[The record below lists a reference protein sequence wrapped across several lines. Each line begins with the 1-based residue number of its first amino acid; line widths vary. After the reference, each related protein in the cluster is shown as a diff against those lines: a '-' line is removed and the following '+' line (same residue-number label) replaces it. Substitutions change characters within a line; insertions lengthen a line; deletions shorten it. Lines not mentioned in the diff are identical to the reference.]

1 MSSIN
6 SVRIPGLATGM
17 DTDQMIKDMLT
28 VEQKKIDKV
37 MQNQQIVKWKQETY
51 RDITKN
57 TKEFYDKYFRATSKD
72 YILGSKSF
80 NTLNI
85 SSSNDNVI
93 TASGTS
99 SANSI
104 NYKFEVSQMA
114 TGTSM
119 SSGTA
124 SNGTVIKKD
133 SKLKELGVTAEI
145 SFKLNAGTGSDS
157 KVIIINQDDTVTD
170 LVNKI
175 NDSFSGE
182 IKAYFSDMTGKLT
195 IQSTTTGKDSVI
207 KVVDVEKNADG
218 KFIDKG
224 TSDALSFLNMTTTD
238 GKNASITVKDSSG
251 NIIKEL
257 SESKNNFDIDGIIYN
272 VKNIGE
278 ATLTSTQDCSHVVD
292 NIEGFVNDYN
302 KIIEKIYDLVIEKK
316 TNGYPPLTEDKKKEM
331 TEDEIKNWEKKSK
344 EGMLR
349 NDSEL
354 RSFMD
359 DMKKALFSPLVGSGK
374 TLADIGITSADNYN
388 KQGQLGINKEK
399 LTKALKENGNLVE
412 RVAVGVFGKA
422 KETIYKYVGTSRSVF
437 AKKAGIENTSSTVN
451 NHYSQQIKKQEDQI
465 KILTKKMKT
474 KEQLLYSKFARLE
487 STMNKLNSQMK
498 YFMNQ

>member
-104 NYKFEVSQMA
+104 NYNFEVSQMA
-114 TGTSM
+114 TGASM
-119 SSGTA
+119 NSGTA
-124 SNGTVIKKD
+124 SNGTIIKKD
-133 SKLKELGVTAEI
+133 SKLKELGITAEI

-207 KVVDVEKNADG
+207 KVVDVEKNTDG

-224 TSDALSFLNMTTTD
+224 TSDALSFLNITTTD

-278 ATLTSTQDCSHVVD
+278 TTLTSTQDCSTVVD

-316 TNGYPPLTEDKKKEM
+316 TNGYPPLTEAQKKEM

-344 EGMLR
+344 EGILR

-359 DMKKALFSPLVGSGK
+359 DMKKALFSPIVGSGK

-399 LTKALKENGNLVE
+399 LTKALQENGNLVE
-412 RVAVGVFGKA
+412 RVAVGLFGKA
-422 KETIYKYVGTSRSVF
+422 KETIYKYVGTSGSVF

-451 NHYSQQIKKQEDQI
+451 NLYSEQIKKQEDQI

-474 KEQLLYSKFARLE
+474 KEQQLYSKFARLE

>member
-114 TGTSM
+114 TGASM
-119 SSGTA
+119 NSGTA
-124 SNGTVIKKD
+124 SNGTIIKKD
-133 SKLKELGVTAEI
+133 SKLKELGITAEI

-207 KVVDVEKNADG
+207 KVVDVEKNTDG

-224 TSDALSFLNMTTTD
+224 TSDALSFLNITTTD

-278 ATLTSTQDCSHVVD
+278 TTLTSTQDCSTVVD

-316 TNGYPPLTEDKKKEM
+316 TNGYPPLTEAQKKEM

-344 EGMLR
+344 EGILK

-359 DMKKALFSPLVGSGK
+359 DMKKALFSPIVGSGK

-399 LTKALKENGNLVE
+399 LTKALQENGNLVE
-412 RVAVGVFGKA
+412 RVAVGLFGKA
-422 KETIYKYVGTSRSVF
+422 KETIYKYVGTSGSVF
-437 AKKAGIENTSSTVN
+437 AKKAGIKNTSSTVN
-451 NHYSQQIKKQEDQI
+451 NLYSEQIKKQEDQI

-474 KEQLLYSKFARLE
+474 KEQQLYSKFARLE